1 MTPFSPRA
9 ELARALREL
18 NRRFHELPEAD
29 RPTVA
34 WGHTDDRL
42 EAALASGD
50 RDRAL
55 AEVDRWRDEH
65 MRLFDTA
72 GLAR

>member
-1 MTPFSPRA
+1 VSTPLSPRA

-29 RPTVA
+29 RPAVE
-34 WGHTDDRL
+34 WGQPDDRL

-50 RDRAL
+50 RERAL
-55 AEVDRWRDEH
+55 TEIERWHDGH
-65 MRLFDTA
+65 VRLFEA
-72 GLAR
+72 VAR